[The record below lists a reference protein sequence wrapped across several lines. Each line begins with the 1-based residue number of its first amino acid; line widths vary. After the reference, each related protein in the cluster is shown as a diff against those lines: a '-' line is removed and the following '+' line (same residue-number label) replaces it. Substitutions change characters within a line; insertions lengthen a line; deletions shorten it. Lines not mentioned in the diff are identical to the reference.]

1 VTQTRAGDAAFVETT
16 AAGDLPRFEAAWR
29 DLMDRCAEPNVFADA
44 DFLLPALARL
54 APRRAATILVWS
66 DAGRRRLIGLAAIE
80 PPRSPLG
87 LARIWRSEQAALAA
101 LLIDRAAPV
110 EALGAILAWTAARA
124 VGLRLPALESGG
136 PVARALAEVAA
147 NGSLALEIHAR
158 RQRAALPSGPGEE
171 FEAAIDKKRRKE
183 WARQRRRLAEH
194 GRLESSLLDP
204 VVGVET
210 FLTLEGRG
218 WKGARRT
225 ALALNAARAA
235 FARDM
240 LARFAARGALRI
252 DALTLDGEAIAVGL
266 TLRCRERGFYWKTA
280 PPRARAG
287 PEACRFLRRAKSSHD
302 RQALAGAART
312 RRFRHRGPPRS
323 GRAFRAGA
331 SRSKARR
338 IFPGASQ
345 ARRQPPAAPQSVLTR
360 AAGANAGFW
369 PGTLIRARDFPG
381 LDGGVP
387 VYTPLCPLE
396 RLAG

>member
-1 VTQTRAGDAAFVETT
+1 MTQTRAGDAAFVETT
-16 AAGDLPRFEAAWR
+16 AAGDLPRFEAEWR

-280 PPRARAG
+280 YDERFTDASPGLLLTLDLSRRLEREPGLRLVDSCAAPNHPMIDRLWRGRLELADFAIAVR
-287 PEACRFLRRAKSSHD
+287 PEAAGRFALALRAAKLAEYFRERLKRAANRLLRRK
-302 RQALAGAART
+302 
-312 RRFRHRGPPRS
+312 
-323 GRAFRAGA
+323 A
-331 SRSKARR
+331 S
-338 IFPGASQ
+338 
-345 ARRQPPAAPQSVLTR
+345 
-360 AAGANAGFW
+360 
-369 PGTLIRARDFPG
+369 
-381 LDGGVP
+381 
-387 VYTPLCPLE
+387 
-396 RLAG
+396 